1 MDFHF
6 DSTRGLIIQSWI
18 TTFEKS
24 STKISSWID
33 KIQSTNLQHW
43 NSNSFYGVPTP
54 NALPAS
60 YFRQFY
66 PRVLRIIVP
75 RSSKSLH
82 DREISIW
89 KFSRPLLFKRIYR
102 NQRYREIGEINYPGS
117 CHSTVARSF
126 HPKAGSR
133 RAISCGD
140 APTRAWRESD
150 SKFHGVYIDSAELTL
165 NTFARRAG
173 GSHARRFV
181 ERHAFLNRDLSRPSL
196 RNRWR
201 KAIAVRG
208 FDAKAIERGFKLNG
222 TARTYVSECTGFSI
236 FLFFR
241 RRISFATNDY

>member
-66 PRVLRIIVP
+66 PRALRIIVP

-89 KFSRPLLFKRIYR
+89 ITSPPLFKRIYR
-102 NQRYREIGEINYPGS
+102 NQRYREINYPGS

-140 APTRAWRESD
+140 APTRASAFSSD

>member
-66 PRVLRIIVP
+66 PRALRIIVP

-89 KFSRPLLFKRIYR
+89 ITSPPLFKRIYR
-102 NQRYREIGEINYPGS
+102 NQRYREINYPGS